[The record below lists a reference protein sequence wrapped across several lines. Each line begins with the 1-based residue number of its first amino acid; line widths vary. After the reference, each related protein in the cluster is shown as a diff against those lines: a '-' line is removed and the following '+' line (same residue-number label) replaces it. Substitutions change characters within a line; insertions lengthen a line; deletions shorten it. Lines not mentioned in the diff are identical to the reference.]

1 MKRLL
6 TIFAVTLIIGFLLPN
21 SALAEEV
28 SPEHQEGYVQQGDGC
43 YYVVSWCKGH
53 EENNSRSIYGEFCFP
68 DSYEE
73 IQDGFRIWQQKV
85 ILDIVLILAVEQKL
99 PIV

>member
-73 IQDGFRIWQQKV
+73 GKTY
-85 ILDIVLILAVEQKL
+85 
-99 PIV
+99 PIVIFCHQNMGSYKSI

>member
-28 SPEHQEGYVQQGDGC
+28 SSEHQEGYVQQGDGC

-53 EENNSRSIYGEFCFP
+53 EENNSRSIYGEFCF
-68 DSYEE
+68 
-73 IQDGFRIWQQKV
+73 
-85 ILDIVLILAVEQKL
+85 LILMKRENISDCNFL
-99 PIV
+99 PSKYGLL

>member
-28 SPEHQEGYVQQGDGC
+28 SSEHQEGYVQQGDGC
-43 YYVVSWCKGH
+43 YYVVLW
-53 EENNSRSIYGEFCFP
+53 R
-68 DSYEE
+68 
-73 IQDGFRIWQQKV
+73 
-85 ILDIVLILAVEQKL
+85 VLLS
-99 PIV
+99 